1 MLDVQITL
9 FMDNAGGHGKI
20 EEKEQYEQIL
30 KDELNVMIEWQVSQ
44 SPQTNMLDLVFGC
57 PYNQW

>member
-1 MLDVQITL
+1 MQITL

-20 EEKEQYEQIL
+20 EVKEQYEQIL
-30 KDELNVMIEWQVSQ
+30 KDELNVMIEWQVPQ